1 MIQIQSIEETLEI
14 REMILDTKFV
24 VRKLSLGFLRFNLKK
39 QTGRII
45 VEKKRVILSLKDS

>member
-24 VRKLSLGFLRFNLKK
+24 VRKLSLGFLRLNLKK